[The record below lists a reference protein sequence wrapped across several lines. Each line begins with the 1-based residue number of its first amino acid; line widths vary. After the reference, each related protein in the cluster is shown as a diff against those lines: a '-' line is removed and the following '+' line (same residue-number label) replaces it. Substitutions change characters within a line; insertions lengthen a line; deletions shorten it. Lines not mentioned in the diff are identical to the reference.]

1 MASYHLSMKAV
12 SRSAGRSSTA
22 AAAYRAGEKI
32 IDERTG
38 EIHDYTRK
46 GGIESTDIVL
56 PDGCK
61 SMTRAELWNGVEKH
75 HKRGDALVARE
86 FEIALPDELSRD
98 ERRRLAVDFAREV
111 ANHYSVA
118 ADVCIHAPSTKGDE
132 RNYHAHILLS
142 ACTIGQDGFGKK
154 AAELDPIHCQRQKEK
169 IPNPAD
175 LWRGRFAELQN
186 ERLKEAG
193 TDARVDHRTLK
204 AQGIDREPT
213 QHLGPAAS
221 AYERRTGESS
231 RIRLDFAQAVTE
243 RLASAKAAGEL
254 EKIAHQVDRSI
265 LDLSGDL
272 NAARAERDR
281 RQAEQIEAERVRFM
295 AALDQERQR
304 QAEAERE
311 RNKPAPAL
319 TIEQAWRMQSR
330 WETALQA
337 ERSEYLKELTMA
349 ARQKVIDTVAAHQAH
364 YDAKPRFFGKQ
375 QWEDRLK
382 GFETKEHLDRLA
394 WEDLKGGKYPF
405 LANDKKAVQEAVEK
419 RLSVKEPELAKKMP
433 EVAALVQAEAV
444 RRQQAQ
450 LEISR
455 QVQEERKAAKA
466 EKDNG
471 RSFE

>member
-46 GGIESTDIVL
+46 GGVESTDIVL

-61 SMTRAELWNGVEKH
+61 SMTRAELWNGVEQH

-86 FEIALPDELSRD
+86 FEIALPDELSGD

-118 ADVCIHAPSTKGDE
+118 ADVCIHAPSAKGDE

-142 ACTIGQDGFGKK
+142 ACTVGQDGFGKK

-169 IPNPAD
+169 IPTPAD

-186 ERLKEAG
+186 ERLQEAG
-193 TDARVDHRTLK
+193 TNARVDHRTLK

-243 RLASAKAAGEL
+243 RLALAKVAGEL
-254 EKIAHQVDRSI
+254 DKIVHQADRSI

-281 RQAEQIEAERVRFM
+281 RQAEQLQQKA
-295 AALDQERQR
+295 DQEQR
-304 QAEAERE
+304 QAERTKAQ
-311 RNKPAPAL
+311 AL

-330 WETALQA
+330 WETALDA
-337 ERSEYLKELTMA
+337 ERSQYLKELTEA
-349 ARQKVIDTVAAHQAH
+349 ARLKAAATVAALQAH
-364 YDAKPRFFGKQ
+364 IDAGKPLLFGRQK
-375 QWEDRLK
+375 WEDRLQ
-382 GFETKEHLDRLA
+382 GLDTREHLDRME
-394 WEDLKGGKYPF
+394 WERLKDGHYPF
-405 LANDKKAVQEAVEK
+405 LADDKKAVQEAVEK
-419 RLSVKEPELAKKMP
+419 RVSLKEPELAKQMP
-433 EVAALVQAEAV
+433 AVVELVQAEAV

-450 LEISR
+450 LERSR
-455 QVQEERKAAKA
+455 EAREARKAG
-466 EKDNG
+466 EKDQDKGNS
-471 RSFE
+471 R